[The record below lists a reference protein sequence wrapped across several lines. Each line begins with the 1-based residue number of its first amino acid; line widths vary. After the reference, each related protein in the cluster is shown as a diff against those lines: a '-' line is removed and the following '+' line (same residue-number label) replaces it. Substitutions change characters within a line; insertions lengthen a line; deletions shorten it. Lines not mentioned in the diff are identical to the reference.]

1 MVCSLIGTDEAD
13 GVAWHLEG
21 PPWDFVALEEDLG
34 TRIPGMAIQHNVPG
48 KRKGS
53 HLPVRDASE
62 GVALPSSFVFR
73 AFLGARP
80 SQGRILFGGR
90 LRSSTSRWDIPV
102 NGLKGRSLLSLRS
115 GLVLFVITGLP
126 DVAICG

>member
-1 MVCSLIGTDEAD
+1 
-13 GVAWHLEG
+13 VAWHLGG
-21 PPWDFVALEEDLG
+21 PPWDFVALEDDLG
-34 TRIPGMAIQHNVPG
+34 PRIPGMAIQHNVLG

-53 HLPVRDASE
+53 HLPVQDASE
-62 GVALPSSFVFR
+62 GVALPGSFVFR

-80 SQGRILFGGR
+80 SQGRVLFGGR
-90 LRSSTSRWDIPV
+90 SRSSTSRWDIPV
-102 NGLKGRSLLSLRS
+102 NGLKGRFLLSLRS